1 MTKRVVNY
9 NNQLNN
15 PYKSVKSASS
25 ACQKMTNIYN
35 EITQSKVENQKLL
48 AILLDPDKIVLENL
62 SILIS
67 KINQSP
73 ATHIFIGGSQ
83 VTTNILD
90 ELIVQIKQNC
100 KLPIILFPGNPSQI
114 SDKAD
119 AILFLSLISGR
130 NPDFL
135 IEHQVKAAPILK
147 KTQLEIISTGYI
159 LIESGNETA
168 VERVSKTKPLDRNN
182 LDLALAT
189 AQAGEMLGNKL
200 IYLEAGSGA
209 KQAVPLEMI
218 RKISHNIEIPILV
231 GGGIVD
237 LQGIENAYNA
247 GADLVVVGTA
257 FENNNNFFK
266 V

>member
-1 MTKRVVNY
+1 
-9 NNQLNN
+9 
-15 PYKSVKSASS
+15 
-25 ACQKMTNIYN
+25 MTNIYN
-35 EITQSKVENQKLL
+35 NILKLKAKNEKLL
-48 AILLDPDKIVLENL
+48 AILLDPDKIDLNRL
-62 SILIS
+62 GILID

-73 ATHIFIGGSQ
+73 ATHIFIGGSL
-83 VTTNILD
+83 VENNILND
-90 ELIVQIKQNC
+90 LIAALKQ
-100 KLPIILFPGNPSQI
+100 KSMLPIVLFPGNPSQI
-114 SDKAD
+114 SNKAD

-135 IEHQVKAAPILK
+135 IEHQVQAAPILK

-159 LIESGNETA
+159 LIESDTETA
-168 VERVSKTKPLDRNN
+168 VERVSKTKPLDRKN

-218 RKISHNIEIPILV
+218 GLVSQNVEIPLLV
-231 GGGIVD
+231 GGGIVA
-237 LQGIENAYNA
+237 LQGIQDAFDA

-257 FENNNNFFK
+257 FEKDSDFFDK
-266 V
+266 